1 MTFDANYIDL
11 PERAVLAMENFDW
24 SSDTGKF
31 FEAKIKK
38 NKKKLYPE
46 FIRMNNSL
54 VISRFLSFW
63 KKVSLDDLEIYLN
76 EATSAKCPS
85 STAVLLEYK
94 QKYYSPKEQEQKQE
108 DDLLKSFGMKERS
121 LADWRKIFKIA
132 IRDGTA
138 VITQYIGED
147 PFVEIPEKV
156 GKNPVTGLDVRA
168 FERQKSVT
176 DIVLNK
182 NLLFIERAAFDGC
195 TSLTNITIPASVKN
209 IGGYVFERCTQLN
222 AIEVDGR
229 NGKYQSIEGILYDK
243 SKNLL
248 IRCPLAKSG
257 RVDIPSNV
265 QSIMKYAFYQCSSV
279 TEISIP
285 DGVTTIEEQTFGGC
299 SSLQAIIMPE
309 NALSLIDKFAFENCK
324 QLKEITL
331 KHGVNKIFWKAFA
344 GCESLTCVELGEGT
358 EMLGKE
364 AFLNCTNLTDIY
376 LPNSLMKIG
385 DACFTGC
392 VKLTIH
398 APSGSF
404 AEQYAKENE
413 IDFVAVE

>member
-1 MTFDANYIDL
+1 MLINISFFIILGSVNLLIHPHIEVHTQ
-11 PERAVLAMENFDW
+11 
-24 SSDTGKF
+24 DT
-31 FEAKIKK
+31 
-38 NKKKLYPE
+38 
-46 FIRMNNSL
+46 L
-54 VISRFLSFW
+54 VGRL
-63 KKVSLDDLEIYLN
+63 
-76 EATSAKCPS
+76 
-85 STAVLLEYK
+85 
-94 QKYYSPKEQEQKQE
+94 
-108 DDLLKSFGMKERS
+108 
-121 LADWRKIFKIA
+121 
-132 IRDGTA
+132 
-138 VITQYIGED
+138 
-147 PFVEIPEKV
+147 
-156 GKNPVTGLDVRA
+156 
-168 FERQKSVT
+168 T

-209 IGGYVFERCTQLN
+209 IGGYVFERCTQLK

-229 NGKYQSIEGILYDK
+229 NDKYQSIEGVLYEK
-243 SKNLL
+243 AKNLL

-309 NALSLIDKFAFENCK
+309 NTISLIDKFAFENCK

-331 KHGVNKIFWKAFA
+331 KHGVKKIFWKAFA
-344 GCESLTCVELGEGT
+344 GCETLTCVELGEGT

-385 DACFTGC
+385 DACFNGC
-392 VKLTIH
+392 MKLTIH